1 MERRGWWKRRKGME
15 EQERKSERE
24 GKVGVLERGRRNEG
38 FGMRRD
44 FKGRGI
50 MSVKGKNKE
59 KQN

>member
-1 MERRGWWKRRKGME
+1 ME